1 MSLAIGTYPQVR
13 VQMAA
18 VGCPLLGDRL
28 YGALVARGALSR
40 SSSSSSLAAADV
52 GGGEDV
58 RREAVAQQGSGQQE
72 GAKGEQQRVRGEAL
86 EWCRPALEQQ
96 LAPVALQVG
105 LRVEYLVRFVSRWV
119 VWTSAAVLM
128 SCCLA

>member
-1 MSLAIGTYPQVR
+1 
-13 VQMAA
+13 MAA

-40 SSSSSSLAAADV
+40 SSSSSSLAAGDINGGKDV
-52 GGGEDV
+52 G
-58 RREAVAQQGSGQQE
+58 REAPAQQGSGQQE
-72 GAKGEQQRVRGEAL
+72 GGPGEQQRVRGEAL

-105 LRVEYLVRFVSRWV
+105 LCVGCALRGPVDCADELLPGTARRAD
-119 VWTSAAVLM
+119 T
-128 SCCLA
+128 